1 MKQGSG
7 FSLMQP
13 VGADI
18 EYRRLP
24 DHVIHDLGLDVF
36 CQEIS
41 SDGKERRLV
50 ANVLSQISD
59 DPKVAAYRQHIFGDI
74 F

>member
-1 MKQGSG
+1 MKQGYG
-7 FSLMQP
+7 FSLLQP

-41 SDGKERRLV
+41 SDAKECRLIE
-50 ANVLSQISD
+50 NVLSQISD
-59 DPKVAAYRQHIFGDI
+59 DPNVAVYRQQIL
-74 F
+74 